1 MEIAPPWC
9 CPSYLLS
16 ETTLLTKTK
25 LTDAIVSRAA
35 LPEGKNEL
43 VLWDKEVTGFGLRIR
58 PGGRTWIVSY
68 RPAGQGRAANMKR
81 LKLGVP
87 GIMSATEARNR
98 ARAELGK
105 VASGGDPAA
114 ERTEQRR
121 REKSRISDLLDRY
134 EQDLERRGYVN
145 RRVVMAG
152 LRSRLKGFLA
162 SDIRDLS
169 GADLASI
176 IEKLERT
183 GQGGAAEDFRSRC
196 RAFLSWCVVKAKV
209 INANPLAGFRKERA
223 TRADKI
229 AKAQHG
235 RALSD
240 DELIKVWN
248 AAAPDTAFGRLVRFY
263 ILTGCRRGEGAGL
276 TWAMVDRSA
285 KQIDLPPQFVKQG
298 RGHIV
303 PIAPA
308 LEDLIDAC
316 LIDGR
321 SDLVFA
327 SPRTGGRI
335 SGWTQLVG
343 ALNRSGG
350 VDFDLHDL
358 RRTFR
363 TGLSRLGV
371 DTETAE
377 LALGHARSDLEA
389 IYNRDLA
396 TDTLRDAFDR
406 WASHVTRITRERSL
420 ETAGGVF
427 A

>member
-1 MEIAPPWC
+1 
-9 CPSYLLS
+9 
-16 ETTLLTKTK
+16 
-25 LTDAIVSRAA
+25 
-35 LPEGKNEL
+35 
-43 VLWDKEVTGFGLRIR
+43 
-58 PGGRTWIVSY
+58 
-68 RPAGQGRAANMKR
+68 MKR
-81 LKLGVP
+81 LKLGTP
-87 GIMSATEARNR
+87 GVMSASEARNR

-105 VASGGDPAA
+105 VASGADPAA
-114 ERTEQRR
+114 ERTEQKR
-121 REKSRISDLLDRY
+121 REKARINDLLDRY
-134 EQDLERRGYVN
+134 ARDLDRRGYVN

-152 LRSRLKGFLA
+152 LRNRLKGFLCG
-162 SDIRDLS
+162 DIRDLS

-176 IEKLERT
+176 IEKLERS
-183 GQGGAAEDFRSRC
+183 GQSGAAEDFRSRC

-235 RALSD
+235 RALTD
-240 DELIKVWN
+240 VELLKVWN
-248 AAAPDTAFGRLVRFY
+248 AATPDTAFGRLVRFY

-285 KQIDLPPQFVKQG
+285 RQIDLPPQFVKQG

-303 PIAPA
+303 PISSA
-308 LEDLIDAC
+308 LEMVLDAC
-316 LIDGR
+316 LIDAR

-343 ALNRSGG
+343 ALNRSSE

-396 TDTLRDAFDR
+396 TDALGDAFSQ
-406 WASHVTRITRERSL
+406 WAEYIMKLVAENKQRAFSE
-420 ETAGGVF
+420 GVF

>member
-1 MEIAPPWC
+1 LRRPGAAHFIA
-9 CPSYLLS
+9 SA
-16 ETTLLTKTK
+16 ETTPLNKTK
-25 LTDAIVSRAA
+25 LTDAIVSRAT

-87 GIMSATEARNR
+87 GVMSASEARNR

-134 EQDLERRGYVN
+134 EKDLERRGYVN
-145 RRVVMAG
+145 RRVVMTG
-152 LRSRLKGFLA
+152 LRSRLKGFQA
-162 SDIRDLS
+162 GDIRDLS

-176 IEKLERT
+176 IEKLERA
-183 GQGGAAEDFRSRC
+183 GQDGAAEDFRSRC

-235 RALSD
+235 RALTD

-248 AAAPDTAFGRLVRFY
+248 AAAPDTVFGRLIRFY

-276 TWAMVDRSA
+276 SWAMVDRSA

-308 LEDLIDAC
+308 LEDLLDNC
-316 LIDGR
+316 LIDG
-321 SDLVFA
+321 
-327 SPRTGGRI
+327 PRT
-335 SGWTQLVG
+335 
-343 ALNRSGG
+343 
-350 VDFDLHDL
+350 
-358 RRTFR
+358 
-363 TGLSRLGV
+363 
-371 DTETAE
+371 
-377 LALGHARSDLEA
+377 
-389 IYNRDLA
+389 
-396 TDTLRDAFDR
+396 
-406 WASHVTRITRERSL
+406 
-420 ETAGGVF
+420 
-427 A
+427 

>member
-1 MEIAPPWC
+1 
-9 CPSYLLS
+9 
-16 ETTLLTKTK
+16 LTKTK
-25 LTDAIVSRAA
+25 LTDAIVARAA

-68 RPAGQGRAANMKR
+68 RPAGQGRSANMKR

-87 GIMSATEARNR
+87 GVMSASEARNR

-152 LRSRLKGFLA
+152 LRNRFKGFSA
-162 SDIRDLS
+162 GDIRDLS

-176 IEKLERT
+176 IEKLERA
-183 GQGGAAEDFRSRC
+183 GQSGAAEDFRSRC

-235 RALSD
+235 RALA
-240 DELIKVWN
+240 DEELVRVWN
-248 AAAPDTAFGRLVRFY
+248 AATPDTAFGRLIRFY

-276 TWAMVDRSA
+276 TWAMIDRSA
-285 KQIDLPPQFVKQG
+285 LQIDLPPQFVKQG

-308 LEDLIDAC
+308 LEGLLDVCPIDA
-316 LIDGR
+316 R

-335 SGWTQLVG
+335 GGWTQLVG
-343 ALNRSGG
+343 ALNRRSE

-396 TDTLRDAFDR
+396 TDALRDAFDR
-406 WASHVTRITRERSL
+406 WANHVTSLTRVQSL